1 MFPHVPHTK
10 KQLLAFYYCEFIT
23 TAVVFGLIYAAVE
36 EEDSRT
42 DNGCNNHSTAKR
54 EQEMFLI
61 RLLIV
66 GDSGVGKTSL
76 LIRFHEN
83 QFLFNQKTTIGVDYK
98 AKECEV
104 DGELVKL
111 QVIYFPLP
119 RSSEKVC
126 FTTIWLLPA
135 AVLKDVVELY

>member
-1 MFPHVPHTK
+1 MVAG
-10 KQLLAFYYCEFIT
+10 LA
-23 TAVVFGLIYAAVE
+23 G
-36 EEDSRT
+36 
-42 DNGCNNHSTAKR
+42 
-54 EQEMFLI
+54 MFLI

-83 QFLFNQKTTIGVDYK
+83 QFMFTQKTTIGVDYK

-111 QVIYFPLP
+111 QVSVPIEY
-119 RSSEKVC
+119 R
-126 FTTIWLLPA
+126 
-135 AVLKDVVELY
+135 Y

>member
-1 MFPHVPHTK
+1 
-10 KQLLAFYYCEFIT
+10 
-23 TAVVFGLIYAAVE
+23 
-36 EEDSRT
+36 
-42 DNGCNNHSTAKR
+42 
-54 EQEMFLI
+54 MFLI

-83 QFLFNQKTTIGVDYK
+83 QFMFTQKTTIGVDYK

-111 QVIYFPLP
+111 QVNPSALSFYLRVQLFFMWFD
-119 RSSEKVC
+119 R
-126 FTTIWLLPA
+126 
-135 AVLKDVVELY
+135 

>member
-1 MFPHVPHTK
+1 
-10 KQLLAFYYCEFIT
+10 
-23 TAVVFGLIYAAVE
+23 
-36 EEDSRT
+36 
-42 DNGCNNHSTAKR
+42 
-54 EQEMFLI
+54 MFLI

-83 QFLFNQKTTIGVDYK
+83 QFMFTQKTTIGVDYK

-111 QVIYFPLP
+111 QVSNNTIQCEGIYI
-119 RSSEKVC
+119 C
-126 FTTIWLLPA
+126 
-135 AVLKDVVELY
+135 

>member
-1 MFPHVPHTK
+1 M
-10 KQLLAFYYCEFIT
+10 C
-23 TAVVFGLIYAAVE
+23 
-36 EEDSRT
+36 
-42 DNGCNNHSTAKR
+42 STATVS
-54 EQEMFLI
+54 EMFLI

-83 QFLFNQKTTIGVDYK
+83 QFMFTQKTTIGVDYK

-111 QVIYFPLP
+111 QVSIAMLFFYY
-119 RSSEKVC
+119 SIITVV
-126 FTTIWLLPA
+126 
-135 AVLKDVVELY
+135 VLHV

>member
-1 MFPHVPHTK
+1 MIPLVV
-10 KQLLAFYYCEFIT
+10 
-23 TAVVFGLIYAAVE
+23 AVGRHHAWYSWKGICLP
-36 EEDSRT
+36 DSIISCRT
-42 DNGCNNHSTAKR
+42 SVCSLVSNRSIGV
-54 EQEMFLI
+54 MFLI

-83 QFLFNQKTTIGVDYK
+83 QFMFTQKTTIGVDYK

-111 QVIYFPLP
+111 QVIKPVFLCLFATYLCSFYCL
-119 RSSEKVC
+119 STDMGHGWAGAFQIHDVC
-126 FTTIWLLPA
+126 FL
-135 AVLKDVVELY
+135 

>member
-1 MFPHVPHTK
+1 MWK
-10 KQLLAFYYCEFIT
+10 KAQPVGANKTPTTRAIAKVKFIFNIQHQLVQLP
-23 TAVVFGLIYAAVE
+23 LRLSLL
-36 EEDSRT
+36 D
-42 DNGCNNHSTAKR
+42 
-54 EQEMFLI
+54 MFLI

-83 QFLFNQKTTIGVDYK
+83 QFMFTQKTTIGVDYK

-111 QVIYFPLP
+111 QVTLFASHGFPIMIIN
-119 RSSEKVC
+119 KCDVC
-126 FTTIWLLPA
+126 FRYGILRVRKGL
-135 AVLKDVVELY
+135 DQ